1 MYSLKQLIEQGQ
13 YELAAHRLVLG
24 VVQAHLEQRPG
35 ADASASVGGPEDT
48 EYAGHVAHMEAV
60 SDG

>member
-1 MYSLKQLIEQGQ
+1 MYSLQQLIEQGQ

-35 ADASASVGGPEDT
+35 AGASASVAGTEDT
-48 EYAGHVAHMEAV
+48 AHAGHVAQMEAV